1 MIEKKYSR
9 IASSTSFIK
18 RRIIIL
24 SYLYAGRYS
33 IDRSDWVGS
42 ERRQRA
48 LNVRGERVGHEIA
61 RSVRVRVGGHTVVF
75 LHLLAH
81 GIERLGG
88 DQAAFLVNLS
98 SDLVRRARIDVVVA
112 ATGRGARVQ
121 GDFARGEGGR
131 ATRGAR
137 ERREDAVHEAGA
149 AREIVRIV
157 VDDVEHLAPHDDGR
171 VVLHRESAAET
182 ITHGGTAGGVHGVD
196 FVSLTDLG
204 IRAVFPVVLALLRGG
219 QRAHGGDVVA
229 VESVISGGAGEK
241 FAACRVQLVVL
252 TRRLV
257 LRTQV
262 VVRVHVLQPAHGIV
276 VDDRGR
282 GLQAGAVRGRDV
294 SRRLRLSVGT
304 LKLGRRGRGCG
315 RGGVPLILQSRVRD
329 TDRERGADERADRG
343 QGEGLGERVRCS
355 ALFGAGFNDRGHVY
369 GRVCVLRYRSGV
381 WSRFRATELSRRR
394 TRACGIVSALLSNRG
409 KRGDV

>member
-1 MIEKKYSR
+1 MIYQILSECYV
-9 IASSTSFIK
+9 IFTDCN
-18 RRIIIL
+18 III
-24 SYLYAGRYS
+24 SYRYAGRYS
-33 IDRSDWVGS
+33 IDRSDWVGL

-48 LNVRGERVGHEIA
+48 LNVRGERVGHGIA

-88 DQAAFLVNLS
+88 DQAAFLVNLP

-229 VESVISGGAGEK
+229 LESVIGGGAGEK

-262 VVRVHVLQPAHGIV
+262 VVRVHVLQTAHGIV

-329 TDRERGADERADRG
+329 TDRERGADDRADRG